1 MAQINLANLEIRISL
16 LTLVLMN
23 CSHRSTKI
31 DVDSQLQKLRDFINP
46 VQQLWQNPQMGEAI
60 SSFGGF
66 CELLGLG
73 KVSDYLVSRRVHEIQ
88 DWGLYQ
94 LDAEGQAIQKDLDE
108 RVKVDKAS
116 PFLHIQLI
124 SHPGLAIEDYQI
136 FLWVHDG
143 KDREGYSRIRSN
155 TRFMA

>member
-1 MAQINLANLEIRISL
+1 VAQINLANLEIRISL

-73 KVSDYLVSRRVHEIQ
+73 KVSDYLVSRRVHEIK

-94 LDAEGQAIQKDLDE
+94 LDAEGQAIQKDLDD
-108 RVKVDKAS
+108 RVKVDKA
-116 PFLHIQLI
+116 
-124 SHPGLAIEDYQI
+124 
-136 FLWVHDG
+136 
-143 KDREGYSRIRSN
+143 
-155 TRFMA
+155 